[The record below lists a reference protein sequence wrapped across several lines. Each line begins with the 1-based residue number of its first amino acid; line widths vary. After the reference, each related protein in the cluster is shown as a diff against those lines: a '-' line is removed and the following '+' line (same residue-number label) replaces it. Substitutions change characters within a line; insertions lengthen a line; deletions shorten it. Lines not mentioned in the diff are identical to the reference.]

1 MGRIFLRVYTFP
13 NVNKKSHSFYVGHTN
28 SGLSTRLF
36 DGVLIHNATTT
47 FTDLRRMIE
56 YKFEDGMY
64 RRTMIYQEL
73 MHIMDSSSSSCTNPH
88 GYKDSDKREYV
99 FGTIPGVGEENNQAN
114 STTNGTTID
123 ISFTIK
129 YDVVPTIIQQDV
141 EDEPIVEIIGD
152 PLKYDII
159 IVPITQVR
167 PYDNIVTPETI
178 EQIDQQKMEKES

>member
-13 NVNKKSHSFYVGHTN
+13 NVDKKSHSFYVGHTKR
-28 SGLSTRLF
+28 GLSTRLF
-36 DGVLIHNATTT
+36 DGVLIHNTSTT

-64 RRTMIYQEL
+64 RRTMIYQEI
-73 MHIMDSSSSSCTNPH
+73 MHIMDSSCTNPH

-99 FGTIPGVGEENNQAN
+99 FGTIPGVGEENNQAI
-114 STTNGTTID
+114 STTNGAAID
-123 ISFTIK
+123 ISFST
-129 YDVVPTIIQQDV
+129 YGVPTIIQQDV

-167 PYDNIVTPETI
+167 PYDNIVTAETI
-178 EQIDQQKMEKES
+178 